1 MKCVEASVLSKTPDL
16 NIHEYNMH
24 KYSNTKENEG
34 FIMGFFKEYFTDVE
48 RGENAI
54 RASKETFVAYNVSK
68 KEYIDIDNLVK
79 IILSWLIGGI
89 VSLLPMYIYIW
100 SNSQLWETQS
110 EIWGLFFSNKD
121 LFLVITTLTA
131 GAMFEIF
138 CSNKKGIAVYSFGA
152 IGVILMVAS
161 LLIFSLLLFKD
172 SISSSLKGL
181 QYIGAVLM
189 GICFVYSIGGYIG
202 VCLKGR

>member
-1 MKCVEASVLSKTPDL
+1 
-16 NIHEYNMH
+16 
-24 KYSNTKENEG
+24 
-34 FIMGFFKEYFTDVE
+34 MGFFKEYFTDVE

-54 RASKETFVAYNVSK
+54 RTSKETFVAYNVSK

-89 VSLLPMYIYIW
+89 VSLLPTYIYIW